1 MVVPKGIGGDVLLIS
16 SSEASEKIL
25 ACCAENNW
33 TLSVAESCTGGL
45 LGGCLTA
52 IPGSSAFFLGGV
64 IAYSNSVKSS
74 LVGVSPEI
82 ICTKGAVSSETA
94 LAMARGV
101 TRVTGADCGISVT
114 GIAGPEG
121 GTPDKPVGTV
131 WFAVVW
137 PRGEMCRS
145 YQFTGGRGEVREQA
159 VQTAMDLFLEATGQ
173 GTK

>member
-1 MVVPKGIGGDVLLIS
+1 MAVSERDGDTVFLMSPDKPEKVL
-16 SSEASEKIL
+16 AR
-25 ACCAENNW
+25 CVRNNW

-52 IPGSSAFFLGGV
+52 VPGSSAFFLGGV
-64 IAYSNSVKSS
+64 IAYANSVKSGILS
-74 LVGVSPEI
+74 VPEDTI
-82 ICTKGAVSSETA
+82 RLKGAVSSETA

-101 TRVTGADCGISVT
+101 TRATGSDCGISVT

-137 PRGEMCRS
+137 PDGEASRS
-145 YQFTGGRGEVREQA
+145 HRFPGSRDQVREQA
-159 VQTAMDLFLEATGQ
+159 VRTALDLFLETAVQ
-173 GTK
+173 GTR